1 MKKIATKLLV
11 GIFMFLIGINSI
23 LAATGTITISGVSS
37 TTIGNTI
44 SVTVRASA
52 SKIFYCQ
59 LFTTYDTTRLKL
71 VSGSTTIQY
80 EADDVINGVS
90 SVSRTYRFRAIKTGT
105 AYVKVTAGSAG
116 MNINTSG
123 QSISYATKTKNIT
136 ISNPVPKSTNN
147 YLSALLIEN
156 ATLTPTFNKST
167 LNYSVSLEPLTT
179 SINVRT
185 ALEDS
190 KARVSGGG
198 TVSVVEG
205 LNTINLVVTAESGA
219 TRTYKI
225 LATVQEQ
232 TPVIVKIDNNSYTVI
247 RKKGLYIPPI
257 NFEETTVKINNE
269 DVLAYT
275 NKKLNL
281 TVLGLKNSKEVIKLY
296 TYNKN
301 KYEEYK
307 NINISGLDLYVKD
320 ITNDLFPRY
329 DEVNIKIGI
338 NSINALSFNNS
349 NNNYLIKGIN
359 TLTGKEDIYS
369 YDKKNNTLQVYYN
382 DYNKSLL
389 KEIDNYKLICIGLL
403 SVSLILLIVLIAF
416 VFKKKKV
423 KKHKKA
429 TE

>member
-1 MKKIATKLLV
+1 MRKIITKLLIGV
-11 GIFMFLIGINSI
+11 FIFLIGINNVF
-23 LAATGTITISGVSS
+23 AATGTISISGVSS
-37 TTIGNTI
+37 STMGNTI
-44 SVTVRASA
+44 SFTVRASA

-90 SVSRTYRFRAIKTGT
+90 SVSRTYKFRAIKTGT
-105 AYVKVTAGSAG
+105 AYVKVTSGGIG
-116 MNINTSG
+116 MNINTSNQG
-123 QSISYATKTKNIT
+123 IVYSTKTKNIS
-136 ISNPVPKSTNN
+136 INNPVPKSTNN
-147 YLSALLIEN
+147 YLSALLVEN
-156 ATLTPTFNKST
+156 ATLTPVFSKST
-167 LNYSVSLEPLTT
+167 LEYSVVLEPLTT

-190 KARVSGGG
+190 KARVSGAGV
-198 TVSVVEG
+198 VSVVEG

-219 TRTYKI
+219 KRTYKI

-232 TPVIVKIDNNSYTVI
+232 TPVIVKISNDSYTVI
-247 RKKGLYIPPI
+247 RKKGLYVPPI
-257 NFEETTVKINNE
+257 NFEETTVKINDE

-275 NKKLNL
+275 NQKLNL
-281 TVLGLKNSKEVIKLY
+281 TVLGLKDSKEVIKLY
-296 TYNKN
+296 TYKNN

-307 NINISGLDLYVKD
+307 NITINGLDLYVKD
-320 ITNDLFPRY
+320 ISHNLLPRY
-329 DEVNIKIGI
+329 DEVDIKINNVNI
-338 NSINALSFNNS
+338 QALHFNDS

-369 YDKKNNTLQVYYN
+369 YDKKNSTLQTYYD

-389 KEIDNYKLICIGLL
+389 KEIDNYKLICIGLF
-403 SVSLILLIVLIAF
+403 SVSVILLIVLISFA
-416 VFKKKKV
+416 FKKKKV